1 MRIQISLGGSLMPN
15 LDRETHP
22 TYVVCQKLMP
32 ASYDTLVEGALQLS
46 PEDRARLAQALLHS
60 LDENSAEDP
69 LEVERAWRDEIER
82 RMTDVRA
89 GNTAGIPADEV
100 FAKLRAKYG

>member
-1 MRIQISLGGSLMPN
+1 
-15 LDRETHP
+15 
-22 TYVVCQKLMP
+22 MP

-46 PEDRARLAQALLHS
+46 PQDRARLAQTLLRS
-60 LDENSAEDP
+60 LDGESEEDP

-82 RMTDVRA
+82 RMADVRA
-89 GNTAGIPADEV
+89 GNSTGIPADEV